1 MDAMSPHTQ
10 YERIDVDEALRDEFI
25 EVDSWAFGM
34 TLKADAAAS
43 VARSIPWERARGLR
57 DTATG
62 QLAAIR
68 SSFAFQ
74 MRVPG
79 GGTVPTAGLTWVGVH
94 PSHRRKGLLTEMIAD
109 HFERSLAR
117 GEHVSTLFAAEPDI
131 YQRFGY
137 GLAAP
142 AYSLKLSRG
151 VKMRP
156 IAGADDLSLTF
167 GDASVESSG
176 AAVRAVLRRATRPG
190 YQAEVMDGNLEDVLS
205 DLESWREG
213 RERKRFALVEDG
225 EGPVAFATFAR
236 KGNWGDAGPEGVMT
250 VFQWASVNA
259 AATQRLFKGLTNMDL
274 VATIEVGNIA
284 VGDPVVHMIT
294 DIRAVL
300 ARMSDNLWVRILD
313 LPGALGARTFAS
325 DAEAVIKVTDA
336 QLPQND
342 GLWRVRIA
350 SGQAHVSREANSDV
364 SPDISASIQELS
376 AAYLGG
382 ITLAELAIAGLV
394 SGDARAIGAM
404 SAAWAGLMKPVSA
417 LNF

>member
-1 MDAMSPHTQ
+1 MDAMASNAQ
-10 YERIDVDEALRDEFI
+10 YERIDVDESLRDEFI

-34 TLKADAAAS
+34 TLKADALAS
-43 VARSIPWERARGLR
+43 VGRSIPWDRARGLR
-57 DTATG
+57 ETATG

-117 GEHVSTLFAAEPDI
+117 GEYVSTLFAAEPDI

-142 AYSLKLSRG
+142 AYSLKLTRG

-156 IAGADDLSLTF
+156 LAGADDLSLTF
-167 GDASVESSG
+167 SHASVESSG
-176 AAVRAVLRRATRPG
+176 ATVRAVLRRATRPG

-205 DLESWREG
+205 DLESWRDG
-213 RERKRFALVEDG
+213 RERKRFAVVADA

-236 KGNWGDAGPEGVMT
+236 KGNWGDGGPEGVLS

-274 VATIEVGNIA
+274 VSTVEVGNVA
-284 VGDPVVHMIT
+284 VGDPLVHMVS
-294 DIRAVL
+294 DIRAALV
-300 ARMSDNLWVRILD
+300 RMSDNLWVRVLD
-313 LPGALGARTFAS
+313 LPRALAARTYAS
-325 DAEAVIKVTDA
+325 DAEAVFKITDV
-336 QLPQND
+336 QLPQNN

-350 SGQAHVSREANSDV
+350 SGQAHVSREDGPDV
-364 SPDISASIQELS
+364 TADISASIQELS
-376 AAYLGG
+376 TAYLGG

-394 SGDARAIGAM
+394 SGDARAIAAM